1 MEQVKV
7 LRGTKEIIG
16 EIPAIHFGTVT
27 YEECEGAGCQV
38 ISLSQVSPKEFAKY
52 VSDAAESGYI
62 CHERHCLGTTSFYAF
77 SKKNAALFLNYYP
90 ELREMR
96 IVGDTNCGYFQLKDR
111 PGGWQLPSLLTQ
123 IDLEDYG
130 MSYLI
135 RMSDGRFLILDGGW
149 DFEPDADKLMRQLQ
163 AQAPEEKPVIAAW
176 IFTHP
181 HIDHYRCF
189 MKFFEK
195 YKERVIV
202 EAFLYNFPEIT
213 EEFASRNPRLQ
224 EKEEAEALQRLEV
237 CVAECGAPVIR
248 PHTGQ
253 VYQFGNVRME
263 VLSSLDDTCHP
274 PCGVNAISLV
284 LRMQLEGQQIL
295 FCADSE
301 LSQAALAERYGSYL
315 KSDILQVTHHGFN
328 GGTVEAYSLIDPEVC
343 LVPVD
348 ENLFYGYMCCYKAE
362 NQALIYG
369 LDVKEILTGS
379 HGDIVLTLPY
389 KAKPNGRTMLLETAK
404 DWQKKLG
411 ARSWVFGDM
420 TWETCRFSILNTSCF
435 EGSVKAT
442 LYFEERADRIR
453 AIEIKVPGYTV
464 KKVDFTEEGSING
477 DSEFFNR
484 ESLSKMGIPYGKT
497 FAVHFLTDR
506 PLVIWG
512 DKAPVYVY

>member
-1 MEQVKV
+1 METTK
-7 LRGTKEIIG
+7 LLCGTKESIG
-16 EIPAIHFGTVT
+16 SIPAITFGTVM

-38 ISLSQVSPKEFAKY
+38 ISLSHVSPKEFAKY
-52 VSDAAESGYI
+52 VSDVAEQGYI
-62 CHERHCLGTTSFYAF
+62 CHERHCLGTSSFYAF
-77 SKKNAALFLNYYP
+77 SRKDAALFLNYYP
-90 ELREMR
+90 EMAAMT
-96 IVGDTNCGYFQLKDR
+96 IVGEVNSGYYQLKDR

-130 MSYLI
+130 LSYLI

-149 DFEPDADKLMRQLQ
+149 DFEPDADKLMHQLR
-163 AQAPEEKPVIAAW
+163 AQSPEEKPVIAAW

-189 MKFFEK
+189 LTFFDK
-195 YKERVIV
+195 YKENVTI
-202 EAFLYNFPEIT
+202 ESFLYNFPEIT
-213 EEFASRNPRLQ
+213 EAFAERNPKLR
-224 EKEEAEALQRLEV
+224 EREETEALQRLEEK
-237 CVAECGAPVIR
+237 VAECGSLVVR

-284 LRMQLEGQQIL
+284 LRMQLEGQTIL

-328 GGTVEAYSLIDPEVC
+328 GGTVKAYSLIDPEVC
-343 LVPVD
+343 LVPVN
-348 ENLFYGYMCCYKAE
+348 ESLFYGTMCYYKEE
-362 NQALIYG
+362 NKALIYG
-369 LDVKEILTGS
+369 LDVKEIMTGS

-389 KAKPNGRTMLLETAK
+389 KAKPNGRTMLLDTAK

-411 ARSWVFGDM
+411 ARSWVFADM
-420 TWETCRFSILNTSCF
+420 TWETCQFSILNATCF

-442 LYFEERADRIR
+442 LFFEDRADRIR
-453 AIEIKVPGYTV
+453 AIEIKAPGYTV
-464 KKVDFTEEGSING
+464 KKVDFTEEGSIDG
-477 DSEFFNR
+477 DAEFFNR
-484 ESLSKMGIPYGKT
+484 ESLVKMGIPYGKT
-497 FAVHFLTDR
+497 FTVHFMTDR

-512 DKAPVYVY
+512 AKEPVYVS